1 MSHGLIGR
9 TTPTT
14 PAPKGTTWTED
25 GKIAMIWI
33 EDISAVLAPIAF
45 IYTLV
50 LGAVMMAP

>member
-14 PAPKGTTWTED
+14 PAPKGTTWTEG